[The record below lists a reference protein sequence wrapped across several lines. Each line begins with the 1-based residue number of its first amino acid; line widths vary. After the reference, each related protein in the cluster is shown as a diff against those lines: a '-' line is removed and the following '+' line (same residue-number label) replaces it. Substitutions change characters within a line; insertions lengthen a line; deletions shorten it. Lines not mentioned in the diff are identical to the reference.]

1 MLLAR
6 RCMPTSAA
14 VIVALLGS
22 LTGALVSYAIQL
34 SEYQLDAVAVV
45 LLHEMLWDADPE
57 RWGWTR
63 TSLAYGGI
71 ALACIFGTPALCI
84 AGPLLLLDVVR
95 DVRRRLWPRVIGAV
109 GARLVILV
117 HLKVFVVHQSALRSS
132 SFWDAQF
139 IPHHGFGGQA
149 AFVWDGLRGVVDG
162 AFTTTSQGSLA
173 GSQWSW
179 VLTLVFGVLLC
190 VGAVEAARSSVLARC
205 SSAGRRSRTVASS
218 DPPAPSG
225 MLTPL
230 VVFYPL

>member
-1 MLLAR
+1 MRSSCPNTSSMPWRWCCCTRCCGMPIRSGGAGNAYVLGVR
-6 RCMPTSAA
+6 RYRPGVHLRHA
-14 VIVALLGS
+14 GS
-22 LTGALVSYAIQL
+22 VRIRGDQ
-34 SEYQLDAVAVV
+34 
-45 LLHEMLWDADPE
+45 
-57 RWGWTR
+57 
-63 TSLAYGGI
+63 
-71 ALACIFGTPALCI
+71 
-84 AGPLLLLDVVR
+84 LLLLDVVR

-149 AFVWDGLRGVVDG
+149 TLVWDGLRGVVDG

-230 VVFYPL
+230 VVFYPLKPAVGTAWCDPEVRECPPHEIC